1 MQPSQ
6 APDLPLPPPRAG
18 FGSWLPHDDAAA
30 NTRAKQARAKAQ
42 RDKKKKRKQ
51 KTRGRQRK

>member
-1 MQPSQ
+1 VPE
-6 APDLPLPPPRAG
+6 PGPKPPRAG

-30 NTRAKQARAKAQ
+30 DTRARQARAKAQ

-51 KTRGRQRK
+51 RRPVRKGRKR